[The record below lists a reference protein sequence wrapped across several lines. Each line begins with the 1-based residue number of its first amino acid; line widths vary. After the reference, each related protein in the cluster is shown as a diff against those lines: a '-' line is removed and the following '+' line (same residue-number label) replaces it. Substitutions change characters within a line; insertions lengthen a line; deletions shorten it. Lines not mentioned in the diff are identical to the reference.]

1 MKEEGCTSIEQGKTG
16 VPSSQRRV
24 SPTHYISLISTSPN
38 PTPSSPDWFA
48 AFVAS
53 RCRAYVLSEEP
64 LGVPVEGI
72 HQHGCNCYS
81 SREALNIECIM
92 PGAWKAMLEWL
103 ERVHADLDYY
113 EARLVVKEVSIDEL
127 DKLKDLEDNDS
138 TEEAGETE
146 G

>member
-1 MKEEGCTSIEQGKTG
+1 
-16 VPSSQRRV
+16 
-24 SPTHYISLISTSPN
+24 
-38 PTPSSPDWFA
+38 
-48 AFVAS
+48 
-53 RCRAYVLSEEP
+53 
-64 LGVPVEGI
+64 
-72 HQHGCNCYS
+72 
-81 SREALNIECIM
+81 
-92 PGAWKAMLEWL
+92 MLEWL